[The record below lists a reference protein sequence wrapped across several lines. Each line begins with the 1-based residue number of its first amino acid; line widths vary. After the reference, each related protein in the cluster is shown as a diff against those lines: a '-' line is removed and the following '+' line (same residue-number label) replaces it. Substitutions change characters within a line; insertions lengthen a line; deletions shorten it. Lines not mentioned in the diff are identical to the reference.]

1 MQVQGVPNVAMA
13 VAANIVPDVVAN
25 VVPDVVANVIPD
37 VVANVV
43 LDVVANIIHD
53 IAPNPQQAAWP
64 VETDLIFVPGTTRV
78 LLTQQSPVMHSI
90 IQDAFEN
97 TQVYLMFSNAFPDV
111 IIIPS
116 ITRDALVAAAKHR
129 QSTSRIYQHL
139 LNDEQYVI
147 DMSPLVSYYKC
158 M

>member
-25 VVPDVVANVIPD
+25 VVLD

-43 LDVVANIIHD
+43 HDV
-53 IAPNPQQAAWP
+53 APNSRQAAWP
-64 VETDLIFVPGTTRV
+64 VKTDLIFVPGTTRV
-78 LLTQQSPVMHSI
+78 LLTQQSPIIHSI

-97 TQVYLMFSNAFPDV
+97 TRVYLMFSNAFPDA
-111 IIIPS
+111 IIIPL
-116 ITRDALVAAAKHR
+116 ITRDALVAAAKR
-129 QSTSRIYQHL
+129 CQSTSRIYQRL

-147 DMSPLVSYYKC
+147 DMSPLVSHYKC